1 MHEPSTHL
9 ALLLDAPLQSWGYQS
24 KFDRRTSFSSPTRSG
39 ILGML
44 CAAMGVDRA
53 DSETLAEFADLEIT
67 VYTLQNNGRL
77 TDYHT
82 VGGGYNRKTHQ
93 RNLVSTAEGK
103 PRKDPVQTYREYLQS
118 STFGVVLR
126 GPRNQ
131 LEPIG
136 EALQNPR
143 WGIWLG
149 RKACIP
155 ASPVMQGLF
164 DTEEAALQHLCQQA
178 GTPNASRVCREAAS
192 FEDGT
197 DTLMDTPLDYQTRQ
211 FAPRR
216 IAVE

>member
-1 MHEPSTHL
+1 MREPSTHL

-53 DSETLAEFADLEIT
+53 DSETLAEFANLEVT

-77 TDYHT
+77 TDFHT
-82 VGGGYNRKTHQ
+82 VGGGWNKKTHK
-93 RNLVSTAEGK
+93 RNIVPKADGGIGNTVVT
-103 PRKDPVQTYREYLQS
+103 RREYLQS
-118 STFGVVLR
+118 STFGAVLR

-149 RKACIP
+149 RKSCIP

-197 DTLMDTPLDYQTRQ
+197 DTLMDTPLDFAERS

-216 IAVE
+216 VEVE